1 MKLKQKFKKKKGEN
15 SVMAFK
21 TGPNTGGG
29 GGFTEEGKAKT
40 LRAFVSFS
48 QHLQTSFG

>member
-1 MKLKQKFKKKKGEN
+1 
-15 SVMAFK
+15 MAFK
-21 TGPNTGGG
+21 TGRNTSGGG
-29 GGFTEEGKAKT
+29 GGGYTEEGKAKT

>member
-1 MKLKQKFKKKKGEN
+1 
-15 SVMAFK
+15 MAFK

-29 GGFTEEGKAKT
+29 GGGGGGYMEEGKAKT